1 MSRVRIYQL
10 AKELGLSNKKLL
22 EILKDLNIEVKN
34 HMSTIETETANLICE
49 MITEEGTRTKENG
62 KKPKNTSNK
71 SPKKKVD
78 MPETNIQVEGDKK
91 ELILSETITIRDLAK
106 KLNVEPS
113 WVIKELIEQG
123 IIVNINQKVKRE
135 QAEKVARKLGYT
147 VAEEEAAYKETEVE
161 SETKNKLVKEQVR
174 ESSLKSRPPIVT
186 VMGHVDHGKTSLLDT
201 IRKSNVTASEAG
213 GITQHIGAYQVIIDD
228 EKIVFLDT
236 PGHEAFTEL
245 RSRGAK
251 VTDIAVLVVA
261 ADDGV
266 MPQTIEAINHAKAAN
281 IPIIVAINK
290 IDKPNANPER
300 IKQQLAEQG
309 LIPEDWGGD
318 TICVLVSAKN
328 RTGIDELLEMIILV
342 AEMSEL
348 KAEYDAPAVGT
359 IIEAKLDKGRG
370 PVATLIVQKGTLHVG
385 DSIVAGTSYGKV
397 RAMIDD
403 RGNRIEKAFP
413 STPVEVLG
421 LSDVPNAGD
430 LLYTVEDDK
439 LARQIAEKR
448 KVKQKEH
455 EFKMMSQ
462 RVTLD
467 KLFQQIKEGEVKEL
481 NLIIKGDVQGSVE
494 ALVHSIEKL
503 DTDEIKI
510 KVIHGAVGSIT
521 ESDVMLASA
530 SNAIIIGFNV
540 RPEPNANKLAE
551 KEKVDIRVYRVI
563 YEALEDIESAVKGM
577 LEPIYREVVIG
588 RADVRATFKVP
599 NVGIVAGCYVSD
611 GKVTRNSLI
620 RVLRDGVIVYE
631 GKIGSLKRFKD
642 DVKEV
647 SEGYECGI
655 SIEKFNDIKE
665 GDVFEAFIME
675 EVDR

>member
-1 MSRVRIYQL
+1 M
-10 AKELGLSNKKLL
+10 
-22 EILKDLNIEVKN
+22 
-34 HMSTIETETANLICE
+34 
-49 MITEEGTRTKENG
+49 
-62 KKPKNTSNK
+62 
-71 SPKKKVD
+71 
-78 MPETNIQVEGDKK
+78 
-91 ELILSETITIRDLAK
+91 
-106 KLNVEPS
+106 
-113 WVIKELIEQG
+113 
-123 IIVNINQKVKRE
+123 
-135 QAEKVARKLGYT
+135 
-147 VAEEEAAYKETEVE
+147 
-161 SETKNKLVKEQVR
+161 
-174 ESSLKSRPPIVT
+174 
-186 VMGHVDHGKTSLLDT
+186 
-201 IRKSNVTASEAG
+201 
-213 GITQHIGAYQVIIDD
+213 
-228 EKIVFLDT
+228 
-236 PGHEAFTEL
+236 
-245 RSRGAK
+245 
-251 VTDIAVLVVA
+251 
-261 ADDGV
+261 
-266 MPQTIEAINHAKAAN
+266 
-281 IPIIVAINK
+281 
-290 IDKPNANPER
+290 
-300 IKQQLAEQG
+300 
-309 LIPEDWGGD
+309 
-318 TICVLVSAKN
+318 
-328 RTGIDELLEMIILV
+328 
-342 AEMSEL
+342 
-348 KAEYDAPAVGT
+348 
-359 IIEAKLDKGRG
+359 
-370 PVATLIVQKGTLHVG
+370 
-385 DSIVAGTSYGKV
+385 
-397 RAMIDD
+397 
-403 RGNRIEKAFP
+403 
-413 STPVEVLG
+413 
-421 LSDVPNAGD
+421 
-430 LLYTVEDDK
+430 LYTVEDDK

-642 DVKEV
+642 DVREV

>member
-34 HMSTIETETANLICE
+34 HMSTLETETADLICE
-49 MITEEGTRTKENG
+49 MITEERARTKGNG
-62 KKPKNTSNK
+62 EKPKKTSNK
-71 SPKKKVD
+71 SLKKKVD
-78 MPETNIQVEGDKK
+78 MPETNIQVESDKK
-91 ELILSETITIRDLAK
+91 ELTLSETITVRDLAK
-106 KLNVEPS
+106 KLHVES
-113 WVIKELIEQG
+113 SMVIKELMDQG

-135 QAEKVARKLGYT
+135 QAEKVAQKHGYT
-147 VAEEEAAYKETEVE
+147 VAEEETTYKESEVE
-161 SETKNKLVKEQVR
+161 SEIKNKLVKEQVR
-174 ESSLKSRPPIVT
+174 ESGLKSRPPIVT
-186 VMGHVDHGKTSLLDT
+186 VMGHVDHGKTSLLDS
-201 IRKSNVTASEAG
+201 IRKANVTASEAG

-228 EKIVFLDT
+228 KKIVFLDT

-318 TICVLVSAKN
+318 TVCVLVSAKN
-328 RTGIDELLEMIILV
+328 GTGIDELLEMIILV

-348 KAEYDAPAVGT
+348 KAEYDVSAVGT
-359 IIEAKLDKGRG
+359 IIEAQLDKGRG
-370 PVATLIVQKGTLHVG
+370 PVATLIVQKGTLYVG
-385 DSIVAGTSYGKV
+385 DTIVAGTSYGKV

-403 RGNRIEKAFP
+403 RGNRIKKALP

-642 DVKEV
+642 DVREV

>member
-1 MSRVRIYQL
+1 MYEL
-10 AKELGLSNKKLL
+10 AKQVGLSSKKLISIL
-22 EILKDLNIEVKN
+22 EDLDIRVKN
-34 HMSTIETETANLICE
+34 HMSTLDNDTAKLVMDLIEEET
-49 MITEEGTRTKENG
+49 G
-62 KKPKNTSNK
+62 KS
-71 SPKKKVD
+71 KKKTEKV
-78 MPETNIQVEGDKK
+78 PDKDKTLEKKSEKSK
-91 ELILSETITIRDLAK
+91 EKQPKTITIPDKISVRDLGNSLEVEPVKIIKKLIDYGLMVNINAEIDFELAK
-106 KLNVEPS
+106 KLAGEFGFKAVE
-113 WVIKELIEQG
+113 EQKDG
-123 IIVNINQKVKRE
+123 KSLSK
-135 QAEKVARKLGYT
+135 
-147 VAEEEAAYKETEVE
+147 EEECDKPED
-161 SETKNKLVKEQVR
+161 
-174 ESSLKSRPPIVT
+174 LKPRPPVVT
-186 VMGHVDHGKTSLLDT
+186 VMGHVDHGKTSLLDA
-201 IRKSNVTASEAG
+201 IRETNITKREAG
-213 GITQHIGAYQVIIDD
+213 GITQHIGASEVEINGK
-228 EKIVFLDT
+228 KIVFLDT

-290 IDKPNANPER
+290 IDKQNANPER
-300 IKQQLAEQG
+300 IKQQLTEHG

-318 TICVLVSAKN
+318 TVCVLVSAKN
-328 RTGIDELLEMIILV
+328 GTGIDELLEMIILV

-348 KAEYDAPAVGT
+348 KAEYNVSAVGT
-359 IIEAKLDKGRG
+359 IIEAQLDKGRG
-370 PVATLIVQKGTLHVG
+370 PVATLIVQKGILHIG
-385 DSIVAGTSYGKV
+385 DAIVAGTSYGKV

-403 RGNRIEKAFP
+403 RGNRIKKTLP
-413 STPVEVLG
+413 SNPVEVLG

-430 LLYTVEDDK
+430 LLYTVDDDK

-448 KVKQKEH
+448 REKQKEN

-494 ALVHSIEKL
+494 ALTHSIEKL

-510 KVIHGAVGSIT
+510 KVIHGAVGTVT

-540 RPEPNANKLAE
+540 RPEPNTNKLAE

-563 YEALEDIESAVKGM
+563 YEALEDIQSAMKGM
-577 LEPIYREVVIG
+577 LEPVYREVVIG

-599 NVGIVAGCYVSD
+599 NVGIVAGCYISD

-620 RVLRDGVIVYE
+620 RVVRDGIIVYE
-631 GKIGSLKRFKD
+631 GKIDSLKRFKD
-642 DVKEV
+642 DVREV

-665 GDVFEAFIME
+665 GDIFEAFIME

>member
-1 MSRVRIYQL
+1 MSKVRIYQL
-10 AKELGLSNKKLL
+10 AKELGISNKKLL
-22 EILKDLNIEVKN
+22 EILKELNIEVKN
-34 HMSTIETETANLICE
+34 HMSTLETETADLIQE
-49 MITEEGTRTKENG
+49 MITEEKQIKIIKKNEKEPMGSTK
-62 KKPKNTSNK
+62 K
-71 SPKKKVD
+71 SLKKKT
-78 MPETNIQVEGDKK
+78 ETTQTNIQIESEKK
-91 ELILSETITIRDLAK
+91 ITLSETVTVRDLAR
-106 KLNVEPS
+106 KLNVKS
-113 WVIKELIEQG
+113 SIIIKELMEQG
-123 IIVNINQKVKRE
+123 IIVTINQKVKRE
-135 QAEKVARKLGYT
+135 QAEKIAQKFNYT
-147 VAEEEAAYKETEVE
+147 VAAQEATDKAKDVKKEIR
-161 SETKNKLVKEQVR
+161 NIIAKEQDPDLR
-174 ESSLKSRPPIVT
+174 SRPPIVT

-201 IRKSNVTASEAG
+201 IRKANVTASEAG
-213 GITQHIGAYQVIIDD
+213 GITQHIGAYKVVIND
-228 EKIVFLDT
+228 KNIVFLDT

-251 VTDIAVLVVA
+251 VTDVAVLVVA

-290 IDKPNANPER
+290 IDKQNANPER
-300 IKQQLAEQG
+300 IKQQLTEHG

-318 TICVLVSAKN
+318 TVCVLVSAKN
-328 RTGIDELLEMIILV
+328 GTGIDELLEMIILV

-348 KAEYDAPAVGT
+348 KAEYNVSAVGT
-359 IIEAKLDKGRG
+359 IIEAQLDKGRG
-370 PVATLIVQKGTLHVG
+370 PVATLIVQKGILHIG
-385 DSIVAGTSYGKV
+385 DAIVAGTSYGKV

-403 RGNRIEKAFP
+403 RGNRIKKTLP
-413 STPVEVLG
+413 SNPVEVLG

-430 LLYTVEDDK
+430 LLYTVDDDK

-448 KVKQKEH
+448 REKQKEN

-494 ALVHSIEKL
+494 ALTHSIEKL

-510 KVIHGAVGSIT
+510 KVIHGAVGTVT

-540 RPEPNANKLAE
+540 RPEPNTNKLAE

-563 YEALEDIESAVKGM
+563 YEALEDIQSAMKGM
-577 LEPIYREVVIG
+577 LEPVYREVVIG

-599 NVGIVAGCYVSD
+599 NVGIVAGCYISD

-620 RVLRDGVIVYE
+620 RVVRDGIIVYE
-631 GKIGSLKRFKD
+631 GKIDSLKRFKD
-642 DVKEV
+642 DVREV

-665 GDVFEAFIME
+665 GDIFEAFIME